1 MNPFLD
7 QLYWREPLWILLV
20 LFPLLVILW
29 RQAQQRQSLR
39 RYADAALLPWILVPD
54 VQQRERWL
62 LASQFLIWLLFGV
75 AAAGPRLLLSAPP
88 DLLPP
93 QGAAVI
99 VIDHSRSMQASDI
112 FPDRLQQAHD
122 TVTRW
127 TQDNNELKLGLVIF
141 AGASHIVLPVTSDK
155 QILQDT
161 ASLLNEIQLP
171 TYGSAI
177 VESLQ
182 QARSLLQSE
191 PLLANETGARAI
203 IMLTDG
209 DVPQKKLQQLAQIA
223 HQLQQ
228 ENITLHLLGVGTP
241 SPIALADND
250 GPWAGRWLQYDGETV
265 VTRLKEAELQKLA
278 ESEGVFYSRLTPP
291 VHNELIN
298 VWQAE
303 PARIAAQHFDEV
315 LWNELF
321 PWFLIPALLLIILT
335 HLSVPF
341 RISPATKILTIFI
354 ITIIAVIQPSPVQ
367 ANGDDDEHA
376 NKAEALQ
383 QAYTYW
389 QNENYAAAARSYAR
403 IDGYAARMGEGAS
416 CFRDKQLVCA
426 VTAFSRAAWEAGTEE
441 QRGQAAFN
449 LANSFFRQG
458 DFKSAITLYKD
469 ALRLQPQQVTYQNNL
484 AFSEEVQRNIER
496 RLQQETD
503 SQNAARRA
511 GDGKEINID
520 NQRVSEMNMV
530 LGDKIDNGQ
539 QTKTGALKLSKEQL
553 AYYMQRSQSF
563 ARLSSGQAKRAQ
575 RQHDWSRFSNENPV
589 AARKV
594 KYWQR
599 LFEME
604 EDIPA
609 HPDTPKVLPGVQPW

>member
-7 QLYWREPLWILLV
+7 QLYWREPLWMLLV
-20 LFPLLVILW
+20 LFPLIVMLW
-29 RQAQQRQSLR
+29 RQTQQRRSLR
-39 RYADAALLPWILVPD
+39 RYADAALLPWIIVPD
-54 VQQRERWL
+54 VQKRSRWQL
-62 LASQFLIWLLFGV
+62 VSHFLIWLLFGL

-112 FPDRLQQAHD
+112 FPDRLQQAND

-127 TQDNNELKLGLVIF
+127 IQDNNELKLGLVIF
-141 AGASHIVLPVTSDK
+141 AGASHIVLPVTFDN
-155 QILQDT
+155 QVLQDT
-161 ASLLNEIQLP
+161 TRLLHEIQLP

-182 QARSLLQSE
+182 QARSLLQAE
-191 PLLANETGARAI
+191 ALLANESGSRAI

-209 DVPQKKLQQLAQIA
+209 DVPQKKLNQLSQIG

-250 GPWAGRWLQYDGETV
+250 GSWAGRWLHYDGETV
-265 VTRLKEAELQKLA
+265 VTRLKETELQKLA
-278 ESEGVFYSRLTPP
+278 ESEGVFYSRLNLS
-291 VHNELIN
+291 VHNKLVN

-303 PARIAAQHFDEV
+303 PARIAAQHHDEV

-321 PWFLIPALLLIILT
+321 PWLLIPALLLIILT
-335 HLSVPF
+335 HLSIPF
-341 RISPATKILTIFI
+341 RLSPATNVLTVFI
-354 ITIIAVIQPSPVQ
+354 ISIIAVIQPSSVQ
-367 ANGDDDEHA
+367 ANGGA
-376 NKAEALQ
+376 NDTETLQEAY
-383 QAYTYW
+383 ANW

-416 CFRDKQLVCA
+416 CFRDKQLDCA
-426 VTAFSRAAWEAGTEE
+426 VTAFSRAAWEAETDE

-449 LANSFFRQG
+449 LGNSFFRQG

-469 ALRLQPQQVTYQNNL
+469 ALRLQPQQATYQNNL

-496 RLQQETD
+496 RLQQEAE

-511 GDGKEINID
+511 GDGKEVNIA
-520 NQRVSEMNMV
+520 NERVSDMNML

-539 QTKTGALKLSKEQL
+539 QTKSGALKLSKEQL

-563 ARLSSGQAKRAQ
+563 ARLSSGHAKRAQ
-575 RQHDWSRFSNENPV
+575 RQHDWSHFSNENPV

-609 HPDTPKVLPGVQPW
+609 HPDVPKVLPGVQPW